1 MDEKEHSWHDF
12 SDLPR
17 SLTII
22 PWLVWSLVVLMVII
36 ALSYASQV
44 KAGPIAQA
52 ESQGIVI
59 TVYTEPCK
67 LPAVSN
73 LPVRAT
79 WVESG
84 KTYEGCAAPNPP
96 LGIVIFYFE
105 DKTVAVVPL
114 QLFVPMTGA

>member
-22 PWLVWSLVVLMVII
+22 PWLVWSLVVLVVII

-59 TVYTEPCK
+59 TVYKEPCK

-79 WVESG
+79 WLENG
-84 KTYEGCAAPNPP
+84 KTYEGCAASNPQ
-96 LGIVIFYFE
+96 LGVVVFYFD

-114 QLFVPMTGA
+114 QIFVPMTGA